1 MGIDPSRIKVVSS
14 EKILEEGSQYDD
26 NLNQRYYDHQI
37 VISPSTT
44 NDDIPPSVL
53 LEERL
58 FNNAS
63 AQARLK

>member
-53 LEERL
+53 LE
-58 FNNAS
+58 
-63 AQARLK
+63 